1 MRLLLLVILVATL
14 PGCIYHFTGG
24 GLPSHVRTV
33 AVLPFENATSQPLL
47 DTDIQSALQVAF
59 PRNLGVRLADQA
71 NADAVVRGKVT
82 VYEEA
87 PASYRPQQPGQ
98 TSVPVIQRQVRITYD
113 AEIYDVRED
122 KPLWRG
128 QSQAVV
134 GNYQPD
140 KESERDARTRAIKD
154 LVDKVI
160 EGAQSQW

>member
-1 MRLLLLVILVATL
+1 
-14 PGCIYHFTGG
+14 
-24 GLPSHVRTV
+24 V

-47 DTDIQSALQVAF
+47 DTDIQSALQAAF

-82 VYEEA
+82 VYEET

-98 TSVPVIQRQVRITYD
+98 PNVPVIQRQVRITYD

-140 KESERDARTRAIKD
+140 KESERDGRTRA
-154 LVDKVI
+154 L
-160 EGAQSQW
+160 